1 MDKLEEHA
9 DWLEQDP
16 DDAEGVIF
24 RPRVKMKKAQVLGG
38 LIEACALGLDWEPQS
53 GITAP
58 QACNATVVKMA
69 NAAVVRWKQKELE
82 IEKQQQLAAFEA
94 FVKGE

>member
-1 MDKLEEHA
+1 MDKLQEHA

-16 DDAEGVIF
+16 DDVDGVIF

-38 LIEACALGLDWEPQS
+38 LIEACAFGVDWDPQS

-69 NAAVVRWKQKELE
+69 NAAVVRWKAKELE
-82 IEKQQQLAAFEA
+82 LQKQQELAAFA
-94 FVKGE
+94 AAVAGN